1 MIPTR
6 ISFITLPRCHA
17 AAPLSRAD
25 GSATQQDC
33 LNRLS
38 LTHNME
44 QSLHHRPTQNPHPM
58 SASLRSNLFFLAT
71 ILLSLSPLRTS
82 TASAQSSV
90 PSRKEDFHLYL
101 LIGQSNMAGR
111 GVVPPDQKPHPRVLK
126 LDKENKWVPSTE
138 PLHFDKP
145 IAGAALGTSFAATMA
160 ETAPEPIVIGL
171 IPCAVGGTPLS
182 RWEKDGDLWKQA
194 LARLEVARQHGT
206 LKGILWHQGEAD
218 STTSLAPTYGKRLAA
233 MVSDLRTQISSP
245 NMPFV
250 AGHLGTFIVESNP
263 NGTPN
268 LWRKINEEIDS
279 LPSNVPHAAVVPSE
293 GLGHKGDRLHFDT
306 AALRDFGK
314 RYAEA
319 MQRLHKSSASPR

>member
-1 MIPTR
+1 MK
-6 ISFITLPRCHA
+6 
-17 AAPLSRAD
+17 
-25 GSATQQDC
+25 
-33 LNRLS
+33 
-38 LTHNME
+38 
-44 QSLHHRPTQNPHPM
+44 
-58 SASLRSNLFFLAT
+58 ASLRFSLFSLAA
-71 ILLSLSPLRTS
+71 ILLSLSTLGTS
-82 TASAQSSV
+82 RASAQSPV
-90 PSRKEDFHLYL
+90 PTRKEDFHLYL

-111 GVVPPDQKPHPRVLK
+111 GAVPPDQKPHPRVLK
-126 LDKENKWVPSTE
+126 LDKENQWAPATE

-160 ETAPEPIVIGL
+160 DAAPESVTIGL

-194 LARLEVARQHGT
+194 LARLEIARQHGT